1 MELMKKEKSKK
12 INRESVTQQIY
23 NDLKERI
30 IDGEFLSSEKL
41 PSENM
46 LSEEYGVSRLS
57 VRAALQ
63 KLNTLG
69 LVDIR
74 VGEGSFVQEINFGNF
89 MSEISDLIAQDSMT
103 KYLFEFRENIEK
115 TCTNFAIAR
124 ATEEEIQKLK
134 EIAEDLLTVAK
145 EKDYDNYVELDYQ
158 FHYQLCKM
166 SQNKLYDM
174 VYSSIKDLFKMSIRK
189 NIAESANLYKLDLVE
204 CAKYHNRFAEAM
216 QKRDSENIFELLD
229 KMVEIRPGLDL

>member
-1 MELMKKEKSKK
+1 MKKEKSKK

-30 IDGEFLSSEKL
+30 IDGEFLSGEKL

-115 TCTNFAIAR
+115 TCTNLAIAR

-204 CAKYHNRFAEAM
+204 CANYHNRFAEAM